1 MNETDYSKYT
11 VLVVD
16 DIPTNILLVK
26 GMLSKLKFNIVSAN
40 SGQQALDLLARTRP
54 DIILMDILMPGMNG
68 FETTRAIRSNPDTA
82 DIPVIMLSAL
92 NSDTDIKTGLEAGA
106 NEFITKPFIQE
117 HIVNCIVT
125 QINLSES
132 KRKKQEKETVTGL
145 GWDAAVSLLTYMA
158 CCGKGDQVR
167 RLGDLALS
175 VPLPFIDES
184 LYTLSD
190 YTTDS
195 LVAWT
200 SQRLQK
206 LELRN
211 GRISVNE
218 CLTNVSTLLVP
229 AAKARK
235 ITWDIKLDGQINVV
249 ADPVLLKAV
258 FTNLMSCA
266 CQQGQGKVAVSGN
279 VDGGLANIVISCV
292 PDSKATVDTD
302 FRAAL
307 ALEVALKMNGAVT
320 YEKTND
326 GHCRFQVLL
335 QTWEKA

>member
-1 MNETDYSKYT
+1 MAETDFSKYT

-68 FETTRAIRSNPDTA
+68 FETTRAIRSNPNTA

-106 NEFITKPFIQE
+106 NEFISKPFIQE
-117 HIVNCIVT
+117 HIVNCIIT

-132 KRKKQEKETVTGL
+132 KRKKQEKEAEAGL
-145 GWDAAVSLLTYMA
+145 GWDAAICLLASMA
-158 CCGKGDQVR
+158 CCGKDDLAR

-184 LYTLSD
+184 LHTLPD
-190 YTTDS
+190 YTSDS

-200 SQRLQK
+200 SQRLQS
-206 LELRN
+206 LELKN
-211 GRISVNE
+211 GQISVNE
-218 CLTNVSTLLVP
+218 CLTNVTGLLVP

-235 ITWDIKLDGQINVV
+235 ITWNIKLGGQINVV

-266 CQQGQGKVAVSGN
+266 CQSGKGEVTVSGN
-279 VDGGLANIVISCV
+279 VDGGLANIVISCT
-292 PDSKATVDTD
+292 PDSKATVNTD
-302 FRAAL
+302 FRVAL

-320 YEKTND
+320 YEQDAD
-326 GHCRFQVLL
+326 GQCRFQVLL
-335 QTWEKA
+335 QTWQK